1 MVGNNVI
8 FCTTGYADE
17 EDRRHHQREA
27 EQESANNNKAGAE
40 MSSPGFF
47 KHFGI
52 EI

>member
-47 KHFGI
+47 
-52 EI
+52 